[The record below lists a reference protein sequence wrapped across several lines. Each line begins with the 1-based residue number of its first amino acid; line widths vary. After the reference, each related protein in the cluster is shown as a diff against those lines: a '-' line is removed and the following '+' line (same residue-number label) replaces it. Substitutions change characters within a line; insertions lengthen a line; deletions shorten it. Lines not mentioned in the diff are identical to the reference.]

1 MSVIIKG
8 MGTNVLTKGF
18 GSFVLGK
25 IIREVLRLASRITK
39 SLKLESKWRRIS

>member
-18 GSFVLGK
+18 GSISDFIKHVKRELVQLFSEIDTFVNL
-25 IIREVLRLASRITK
+25 V
-39 SLKLESKWRRIS
+39 SK